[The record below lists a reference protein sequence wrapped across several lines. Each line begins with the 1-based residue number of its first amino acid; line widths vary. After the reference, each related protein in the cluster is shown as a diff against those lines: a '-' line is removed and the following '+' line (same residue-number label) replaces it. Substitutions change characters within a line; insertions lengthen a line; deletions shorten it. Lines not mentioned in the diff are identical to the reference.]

1 MKRGKKGEEENVE
14 GDLDGFTGLRGF
26 AENLANDYGNFSC
39 MVMTASCNINYSK
52 KHVKAH

>member
-1 MKRGKKGEEENVE
+1 MKRGKKGVEKNVE
-14 GDLDGFTGLRGF
+14 GDLDGFIGLRGF
-26 AENLANDYGNFSC
+26 AENLENDYGNFSC

>member
-14 GDLDGFTGLRGF
+14 GDLGGFRLWGF
-26 AENLANDYGNFSC
+26 VVNLANDYGNFSC

-52 KHVKAH
+52 NVKVH